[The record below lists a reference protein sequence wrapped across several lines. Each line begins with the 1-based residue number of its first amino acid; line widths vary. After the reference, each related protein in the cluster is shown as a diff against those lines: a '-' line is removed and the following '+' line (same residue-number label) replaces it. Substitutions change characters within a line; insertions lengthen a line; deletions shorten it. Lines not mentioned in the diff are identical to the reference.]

1 MLGETLREPELLRTL
16 LSNVASTEPCVRAVL
31 LFGSMARGETLER
44 SDIDLLVLHKNCG
57 VKDPVLRRRRLY
69 HLIHEALGGTYKE
82 LTVLDMEVDDFL
94 KPKIITPL
102 LLNIYWDA
110 QVILDKTG
118 TLQPFLECVKKRI
131 VEHSLRRVK
140 DGRSY
145 YWILPK
151 PMEKV
156 ELL

>member
-1 MLGETLREPELLRTL
+1 
-16 LSNVASTEPCVRAVL
+16 
-31 LFGSMARGETLER
+31 
-44 SDIDLLVLHKNCG
+44 
-57 VKDPVLRRRRLY
+57 
-69 HLIHEALGGTYKE
+69 
-82 LTVLDMEVDDFL
+82 MEVDDFL

-145 YWILPK
+145 YWVLPK